1 MESRSLKKEISLV
14 LAELGAIKFGRF
26 KLTSGKE
33 STYYIDLRVIPSYP
47 NVFRKIVGIYV
58 EESKKIGLDK
68 FNVIAGIPTSGLI
81 YASTLAYNLQKPF
94 IYIRKEAKNWGEK
107 KKIEGFLEKN
117 KNVLIVDDLV
127 TTGKSLVEA
136 VNSIQEEGGIVTDV
150 LVFIDREEGGRE
162 KLESKKVRL
171 HSFIR
176 IREILKFLV
185 EAKKINHDQYNMVL
199 KQIGL

>member
-1 MESRSLKKEISLV
+1 MVEEKLKREVSLV
-14 LAELGAIKFGRF
+14 LAELGVIKFGRF

-33 STYYIDLRVIPSYP
+33 STYYIDLRIVPSYP
-47 NVFRKIVGIYV
+47 KIFKKVVEIYV
-58 EESKKIGLDK
+58 EEAKKVGLDR
-68 FNVIAGIPTSGLI
+68 FDVIAGIPTSGLV

-94 IYIRKEAKNWGEK
+94 VYVRKEAKKWGEK
-107 KKIEGFLEKN
+107 RRVEGFLEKN
-117 KNVLIVDDLV
+117 KNVLVVDDLI

-136 VNSIQEEGGIVTDV
+136 VNSIQENGCVVTDV
-150 LVFIDREEGGRE
+150 LVFIDREEGGKE
-162 KLESKKVRL
+162 KLKSKNVRL

-185 EAKKINHDQYNMVL
+185 EAKKIDYNQYNMVL